1 MTLREHK
8 KEIEELIQRYKDYL
22 LGRGVDAKHRTI
34 AWAINERDELDNDH
48 LINELAR
55 LGLIVSDLRIRSLVN
70 EAYLDEP
77 YEWTEEILE
86 SNLNRTMV
94 DYEIKP
100 KKKNKQKQK
109 KNERNATILPARIDP
124 AHKKKVR
131 PEPAASPKPDME
143 LYGFAKAGFYRFLPS
158 YAVSDRQSAQKD
170 AGKGSQ

>member
-100 KKKNKQKQK
+100 KKKKKPKQK
-109 KNERNATILPARIDP
+109 K
-124 AHKKKVR
+124 
-131 PEPAASPKPDME
+131 
-143 LYGFAKAGFYRFLPS
+143 
-158 YAVSDRQSAQKD
+158 Q
-170 AGKGSQ
+170 